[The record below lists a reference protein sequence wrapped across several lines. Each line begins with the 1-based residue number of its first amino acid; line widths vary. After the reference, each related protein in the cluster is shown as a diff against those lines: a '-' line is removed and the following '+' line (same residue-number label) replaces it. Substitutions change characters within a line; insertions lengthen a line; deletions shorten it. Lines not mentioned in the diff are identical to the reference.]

1 MGMVGDRCSKPT
13 MPHHIHIDKILAIS
27 GDDLL
32 YKRAIGD

>member
-1 MGMVGDRCSKPT
+1 MGMVGDRYSTPT
-13 MPHHIHIDKILAIS
+13 RPPHIHIDKILAIS